1 VFAWPTERSL
11 RTSLTSERA
20 GTFSGVT
27 GGRAPS
33 FHDLS
38 VGEAPAPLPQE
49 AENGGGGKFPSQISR
64 RKDQPGRL
72 GTQEKA
78 PVFSGCSGPL
88 QTLFN
93 VSNSLRSR
101 KLDQLNVAEADIF
114 VFLFRGAFRILEGGA
129 TVGHAR
135 HVALELKP
143 NPVALQPALTCVH
156 SAW

>member
-1 VFAWPTERSL
+1 MASPMAHLPSGKMVDMLFSDKISPIGIIQKRLHRLTERSHA
-11 RTSLTSERA
+11 TSHKSERA

-64 RKDQPGRL
+64 RKDQPVRL

-78 PVFSGCSGPL
+78 PVLSGGSDPM
-88 QTLFN
+88 QTLLDT
-93 VSNSLRSR
+93 SH
-101 KLDQLNVAEADIF
+101 KLVVEI
-114 VFLFRGAFRILEGGA
+114 AF
-129 TVGHAR
+129 
-135 HVALELKP
+135 
-143 NPVALQPALTCVH
+143 QVH
-156 SAW
+156 SGQLCLLL